1 MSKGKVLLAMSGGVD
16 SSTAA
21 ILLQQ
26 QGYDVDGVTLKLWGG
41 DTDSGCCSLADVED
55 ARRVAAQ
62 LDIAHYVFNLGE
74 EFTRHVVEPYVQAHT
89 EMLTPN
95 PCIECNRHIK
105 FAGLHDRAMAMGYDF
120 VATGHHARVIEK
132 DGLFRLMRGVD
143 EKKDQSYVLS
153 MVTQDVLAHTLL
165 PVGDLTKAQVRQIAG
180 ENGLRTA
187 SKAESMDVCFI
198 EKKGRESFLRDR
210 ITLHPG
216 EIVDVTGRRVGEHA
230 GAELL
235 TIGQRRGAGNAVG
248 ERAGEKQYVISRDAE
263 TFQVTVGTQEDLM
276 VGSASL
282 RQVVT
287 TRPCEFPVDVMV
299 QPRAHGESFAAT
311 WESPEVLT
319 FKIPRARVAPGQT
332 AACYVGDEC
341 IGSGIVTGSYPQTQ

>member
-1 MSKGKVLLAMSGGVD
+1 MSDGGKGKVLLAMSGGVD

-26 QGYDVDGVTLKLWGG
+26 QGYEVDGVTLKLWGG

-62 LDIAHYVFNLGE
+62 LDIPHYVFNLGE
-74 EFTRHVVEPYVQAHT
+74 EFTKHVVEPYVKAHT

-120 VATGHHARVIEK
+120 VATGHHARVVYS
-132 DGLFRLMRGVD
+132 DGVYRLMRGVD

-153 MVTQDVLAHTLL
+153 MVTQEVLSHTLL
-165 PVGDLTKAQVRQIAG
+165 PVGDLTKTQVREIAA
-180 ENGLRTA
+180 EHNLRTA
-187 SKAESMDVCFI
+187 TKAESMDVCFI

-210 ITLHPG
+210 ITLHTG
-216 EIVDVTGRRVGEHA
+216 EIVDMNGERVGSHA

-248 ERAGEKQYVISRDAE
+248 DRAGDKQYVIARDAE
-263 TFQVTVGTQEDLM
+263 TFQVTVGTREDLE
-276 VGSASL
+276 VTSANL
-282 RQVVT
+282 RQIAT
-287 TRPCEFPVDVMV
+287 TRPIDFPCAVTV
-299 QPRAHGESFAAT
+299 QPRAHGESFEAQ
-311 WESPEVLT
+311 WESPELLS
-319 FKIPRARVAPGQT
+319 FSQPRMRIAPGQT
-332 AACYVGDEC
+332 AACYIGDEC
-341 IGSGIVTGSYPQTQ
+341 VGSGIVLS